1 MSDLYYSVRI
11 ANARTL
17 CIGAVT
23 QREVEGAVLRPKR
36 SDETALYL
44 YEMNAGDLNAE
55 IKILARFVSED
66 AAIRLGRS
74 LSERFGNAETDDLVP
89 A

>member
-1 MSDLYYSVRI
+1 
-11 ANARTL
+11 
-17 CIGAVT
+17 
-23 QREVEGAVLRPKR
+23 
-36 SDETALYL
+36 
-44 YEMNAGDLNAE
+44 MNAGDLNAE